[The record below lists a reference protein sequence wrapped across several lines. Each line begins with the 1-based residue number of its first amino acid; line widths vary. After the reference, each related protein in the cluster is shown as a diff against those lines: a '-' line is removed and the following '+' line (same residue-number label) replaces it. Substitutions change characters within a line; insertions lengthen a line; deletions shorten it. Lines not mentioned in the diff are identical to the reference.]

1 MQTAT
6 FFLIGMALTPS
17 TGVRAYA
24 SGQSAV
30 ASADEVAGRPHPE
43 TARII
48 SEAEL
53 KTELES
59 HRGRAVI
66 LHFWA
71 SWCVPCL
78 AELPLVAR
86 LAQDSRRK
94 GVDFLAVSLD
104 NPSRQSA
111 QHVSALLAQ
120 RIRDPQWSAIL
131 KIADADAFM
140 TSIDPNWEGAIP
152 VFFAYDQNSRLR
164 RSHLGNINQVEFDE
178 LISDLT
184 SPLPSSSKK

>member
-1 MQTAT
+1 
-6 FFLIGMALTPS
+6 MAR
-17 TGVRAYA
+17 V
-24 SGQSAV
+24 
-30 ASADEVAGRPHPE
+30 
-43 TARII
+43 I

-78 AELPLVAR
+78 AELPLLAR

-94 GVDFLAVSLD
+94 GVDFLAISLD
-104 NPSRQSA
+104 SPSQQSA
-111 QHVSALLAQ
+111 QHVSALLAS
-120 RIRDPQWSAIL
+120 RIRDPHWSVIL
-131 KIADADAFM
+131 KVADTDAFM

-152 VFFAYDQNSRLR
+152 VFFAYDRNSRLR
-164 RSHLGNINQVEFDE
+164 RSLVGNINQVEFDD